1 MNKKLNTLLINLEI
15 ILAFMLVVCLVTNH
29 IITAKA
35 KQKEPVVVI
44 KEKQLITGTQTQKN
58 SNMSKVMIRH
68 IDTVVNC
75 SNDAIEI
82 QNTIAELE
90 KTIVF
95 KNNKFPDNIN
105 GDLDLKQI
113 YFDISADDME
123 TIIQYFMDK
132 AGISD
137 SVYKGN
143 GQAFIDAS
151 KETGYDPIF
160 LLGLAI
166 NESGV
171 KGSSLHRSKN
181 NPYSI
186 AMCDSN
192 PGGGFTLGETYGDG
206 IINGAIYI
214 NEHWYDKGRTTLNKM
229 VYEGNYSS
237 SKGQWVSDITSIM
250 EESYKI
256 LQKGGNNNE
265 D

>member
-1 MNKKLNTLLINLEI
+1 MNKKLNTLLINLETM
-15 ILAFMLVVCLVTNH
+15 LALMLVICLVTND
-29 IITAKA
+29 ITTAEA
-35 KQKEPVVVI
+35 KQQEPVVII
-44 KEKQLITGTQTQKN
+44 KEKQLITGGAQN
-58 SNMSKVMIRH
+58 SSISKVMVRH
-68 IDTVVNC
+68 IDAVIDC
-75 SNDAIEI
+75 GNDAIEV

-95 KNNKFPDNIN
+95 KNNNKFPDNIN

-214 NEHWYDKGRTTLNKM
+214 NKHWYDKGRTTLNKM

-237 SKGQWVSDITSIM
+237 SKGEWVSAITSIM
-250 EESYKI
+250 KESYKI
-256 LQKGGNNNE
+256 LQKGGINNE